1 MSAWY
6 SVLAMGFGYL
16 SAAII
21 LMIVVISVRKTVKD
35 RRIWKRAVAAQRQLE
50 YAGELIVLSGGSKR
64 LPAGEVLSV
73 PYEGTIGL
81 ASGCDVVLSIRR
93 LHLRAA
99 FFWVDGNRMHVVPV
113 QKEVIQ
119 VDGEM
124 LRPGDEAIMTTG
136 ARLTVNGVLMELRLY
151 EESEPEAG
159 VFENPYV
166 TKARRIQAHQG
177 HGRGIGSSGSA
188 RQEKKGRK
196 RRAEDSEQE

>member
-99 FFWVDGNRMHVVPV
+99 FFWVEGQRMYLVPV
-113 QKEVIQ
+113 QKDAIE
-119 VDGEM
+119 VDGEL
-124 LRPGDEAIMTTG
+124 LRPGDEAVMTTG
-136 ARLTVNGVLMELRLY
+136 ARLTVNGVSMELHLY
-151 EESEPEAG
+151 EGSGLETEKLEY
-159 VFENPYV
+159 PYV
-166 TKARRIQAHQG
+166 TRARRIQAHR
-177 HGRGIGSSGSA
+177 GRGSGIGSSGSV
-188 RQEKKGRK
+188 RRKEKGRK
-196 RRAEDSEQE
+196 KAAENPER